1 MRQHNHNK
9 YTQGITIELEEK
21 KDFDTGKGAYPSI
34 SGIHNGTLK
43 LNQPLTAQ
51 NLYTY
56 PCTGTGV
63 HPEYAKIYNDT
74 WSIESP
80 QWRGYQEDGN
90 NIYFNHSFTLVANE
104 TYNYTI
110 RTGSYPQ
117 IHHAPALLTD
127 NGWLNCTEFTDA
139 NGKKYTDGIPAIRLF

>member
-1 MRQHNHNK
+1 V
-9 YTQGITIELEEK
+9 
-21 KDFDTGKGAYPSI
+21 
-34 SGIHNGTLK
+34 
-43 LNQPLTAQ
+43 Q

-56 PCTGTGV
+56 PCTGTGG

-74 WSIESP
+74 WHIESEP
-80 QWRGYQEDGN
+80 WRSYQEDGN

-117 IHHAPALLTD
+117 IHHAPALRTD
-127 NGWLNCTEFTDA
+127 NGWLNRQSSRMPTARSIRTGYPLSCYFDNAFIA
-139 NGKKYTDGIPAIRLF
+139 NKKVAASHLTTLFAYCYPM